1 MDNKMNKGLMP
12 ARTFAEQYQ
21 SYVMGNQSSDP
32 YTLAMHMTLV
42 QGALSGHRADK
53 SAASKVYSK
62 MSPDVKDS
70 VKDAL
75 SDGQYSSEFVSELS
89 RSYGSINAAN
99 GHADISDADVLN
111 KGVITDLSQTVES
124 ARSDMN
130 TMTPL
135 QSLRELAV
143 RNGANPEEVKALVAS
158 AVHDLGAYAMSA
170 EEGAAP
176 SDDAAFRFTDKDGN
190 YVDYAIDAM
199 SDKISMTTADGVTHD
214 FVGDSANEVIRA
226 AIKDKSIQTAIG
238 QSFNFDDIQARL
250 ATMREQGAAVFG
262 NDEPF
267 VTKLQ
272 VSKDDG
278 SSFTAVSSYR
288 TNVGEDV
295 TANDMIVKRVS
306 FEDKDGKQV
315 TDDDKKAA
323 LMSQY
328 ETLGF
333 SKEGV
338 LSMKDAMADVSLAS
352 SDSRQV
358 GDYTVSKYKSDKQVT
373 VARELPDIDISEPD
387 AGDNL
392 EI

>member
-42 QGALSGHRADK
+42 QGALSGHRADT
-53 SAASKVYSK
+53 SAANKVYSK

-176 SDDAAFRFTDKDGN
+176 SDDATFRFTDKDGN

-199 SDKISMTTADGVTHD
+199 SDKITMTTADGVTHD

-226 AIKDKSIQTAIG
+226 AIKDRSIQTAIG
-238 QSFNFDDIQARL
+238 QSFNFDDIRERL
-250 ATMREQGAAVFG
+250 ATMREQGAASFG

-278 SSFTAVSSYR
+278 SSFTAVSTYG
-288 TNVGEDV
+288 TNTGEDV

-306 FEDKDGKQV
+306 FEDKDGNQV

-358 GDYTVSKYKSDKQVT
+358 GDYTVSKCKPDKQIT
-373 VARELPDIDISEPD
+373 VARELPDIEVSEPD